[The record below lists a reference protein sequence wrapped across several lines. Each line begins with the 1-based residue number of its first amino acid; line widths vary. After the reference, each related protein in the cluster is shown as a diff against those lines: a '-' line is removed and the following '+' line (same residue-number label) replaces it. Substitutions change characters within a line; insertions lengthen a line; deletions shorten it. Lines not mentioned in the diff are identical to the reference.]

1 MRNLRGFSN
10 RNNSDTHYVKSSKTS
25 YFSKYHISGSSFFKL
40 FIVSCA
46 LCRWFFVGTE
56 TRTNDDTTEYKTL
69 IERSGSFTP
78 HVQTTNTDMHRPHFI
93 VLVTMS
99 EGFETMWYNW
109 LLHFKAL
116 EIPNLPVHMFAED
129 DNSYIKCVKQQQEQH
144 DVVDLVCLSPE
155 TVFGIVQEED
165 QIQKITI
172 LKNIKG

>member
-1 MRNLRGFSN
+1 
-10 RNNSDTHYVKSSKTS
+10 
-25 YFSKYHISGSSFFKL
+25 
-40 FIVSCA
+40 
-46 LCRWFFVGTE
+46 
-56 TRTNDDTTEYKTL
+56 
-69 IERSGSFTP
+69 
-78 HVQTTNTDMHRPHFI
+78 
-93 VLVTMS
+93 
-99 EGFETMWYNW
+99 MWYNW